1 MALVMKKGS
10 TYHGIGFLVEHRF
23 YAAKTAIRSVALS
36 IDDLETKLG
45 MDLFHNFP
53 DDIELQFEAESP
65 ATPAT
70 LSYWPGL

>member
-1 MALVMKKGS
+1 MQRRPP
-10 TYHGIGFLVEHRF
+10 F
-23 YAAKTAIRSVALS
+23 VASPS

>member
-1 MALVMKKGS
+1 MKKALA
-10 TYHGIGFLVEHRF
+10 YHGIGFLVEHRF
-23 YAAKTAIRSVALS
+23 YAAKTAMSSVALS
-36 IDDLETKLG
+36 IDELETKLG

-53 DDIELQFEAESP
+53 DDIEQQFEAESP